1 MKNPVVIAALFVVS
15 LALVGWSK
23 VSQSPKVRW
32 EYKMV
37 SAVLS
42 PLPIQWYEDG
52 QKTDAIKMLP
62 KATQLGGEGWEMVSF
77 DIGSDTIVYWFK
89 RPKP

>member
-1 MKNPVVIAALFVVS
+1 MKKPVVLVALFVAC

-23 VSQSPKVRW
+23 VGQAPKVRW

-42 PLPIQWYEDG
+42 PPPFQWYEDG
-52 QKTDAIKMLP
+52 QKTESVKMFP
-62 KATQLGGEGWEMVSF
+62 KAAQLGAEGWEMVSF
-77 DIGSDTIVYWFK
+77 QNSSDTIVYWFK